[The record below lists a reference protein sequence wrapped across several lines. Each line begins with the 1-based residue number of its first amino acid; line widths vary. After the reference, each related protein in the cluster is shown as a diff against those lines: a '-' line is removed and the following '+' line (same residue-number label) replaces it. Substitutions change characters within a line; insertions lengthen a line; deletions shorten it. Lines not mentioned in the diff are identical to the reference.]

1 MNKYILQSLLLLFPR
16 VTEYVIVDLVRR
28 GHLSIPAVRQIPSL
42 RNSLVY
48 WSNHY
53 SLSFSP
59 SQSNIV
65 KLPFRRK
72 KAPPPNWER
81 GYLPVASIKPLS
93 ERFLAVWA
101 IENQDDHKEECV
113 QWWCSKAVKVVF
125 GMIVSSVTAETAS
138 DSVIQ
143 VGNPAGIKCQMFSC
157 CRQIWCLECE
167 CECCPVS
174 LFIVMSHW
182 LSWMQGRSLS
192 LCLWRWSDLL
202 TPSLNFSLRTNQYI

>member
-48 WSNHY
+48 LSNHY

-65 KLPFRRK
+65 NLPFRRK

-125 GMIVSSVTAETAS
+125 WMIVSSVTAETAS
-138 DSVIQ
+138 DPSWKPSWHQMPNVFLLPPDMMLGMWMRMLSSVTLYCH
-143 VGNPAGIKCQMFSC
+143 VA
-157 CRQIWCLECE
+157 L
-167 CECCPVS
+167 
-174 LFIVMSHW
+174 IVMNAGSVFVFV
-182 LSWMQGRSLS
+182 LVALVRFVYAF
-192 LCLWRWSDLL
+192 
-202 TPSLNFSLRTNQYI
+202 P

>member
-1 MNKYILQSLLLLFPR
+1 MWRMCNMNKYILQSLLLLFPR

-48 WSNHY
+48 LSNHY

-65 KLPFRRK
+65 NLPFRRK
-72 KAPPPNWER
+72 KAPPPNLER

-93 ERFLAVWA
+93 ERFLAVWPV
-101 IENQDDHKEECV
+101 ENQDDHKEESV
-113 QWWCSKAVKVVF
+113 QWCSKAVKVVF
-125 GMIVSSVTAETAS
+125 SMIVSSVTAETAS

-143 VGNPAGIKCQMFSC
+143 VGNPAGIKCQMFTR

-174 LFIVMSHW
+174 LFIVIDH
-182 LSWMQGRSLS
+182 
-192 LCLWRWSDLL
+192 
-202 TPSLNFSLRTNQYI
+202 